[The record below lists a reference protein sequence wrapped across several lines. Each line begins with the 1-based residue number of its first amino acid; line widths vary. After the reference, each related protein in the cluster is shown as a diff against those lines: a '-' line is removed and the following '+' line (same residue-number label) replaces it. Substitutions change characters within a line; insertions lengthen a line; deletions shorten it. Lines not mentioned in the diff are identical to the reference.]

1 MARHLNA
8 RSLVK
13 HFDELCNLLDS
24 VSDIEFDLIASC
36 SETWNTL
43 QGDVERMQIPGYN
56 LLLDNRTFSTGGGVA
71 LYLKTSFDYSVRED
85 LKINGIE
92 NIWVDTHDMLIGV
105 IYNPPNRSRR
115 EFLDEFEQL
124 LHSIFLSKCKCLILG
139 DFNINTLVKSTI
151 AKEYLN
157 LIHSEGFNPLIFEAT
172 RITESTTSCT
182 DHIHSNFI
190 SLSTSGSVAIEIAD
204 HLPVLTLC

>member
-1 MARHLNA
+1 MLNDTNVPDLNVYSFNDHGIFTLEELNELSSLVKPHLSALHLNA

-24 VSDIEFDLIASC
+24 ISDIEFDLIVC

-56 LLLDNRTFSTGGGVA
+56 LLLDNRTFFNQWRGS

-92 NIWVDTHDMLIGV
+92 NIWVDTHD
-105 IYNPPNRSRR
+105 NANW
-115 EFLDEFEQL
+115 
-124 LHSIFLSKCKCLILG
+124 C
-139 DFNINTLVKSTI
+139 
-151 AKEYLN
+151 YLQ
-157 LIHSEGFNPLIFEAT
+157 PT
-172 RITESTTSCT
+172 
-182 DHIHSNFI
+182 
-190 SLSTSGSVAIEIAD
+190 
-204 HLPVLTLC
+204 